1 MAVVPSRQIV
11 EKMLVAHE
19 KLGNIGGN
27 LPTDPTTIDLNFPD
41 ILVHMTDLLR
51 FLKVAVPV
59 SLYTIL
65 SSVNQVCFE
74 CPFLKGFKKG
84 PAVLFKMIFFS
95 FITHPCSNGVCMVEL
110 I

>member
-1 MAVVPSRQIV
+1 MTYYVYMVLQGNFDTPKMAVVPSRQIV

-51 FLKVAVPV
+51 F
-59 SLYTIL
+59 
-65 SSVNQVCFE
+65 
-74 CPFLKGFKKG
+74 
-84 PAVLFKMIFFS
+84 
-95 FITHPCSNGVCMVEL
+95 
-110 I
+110 